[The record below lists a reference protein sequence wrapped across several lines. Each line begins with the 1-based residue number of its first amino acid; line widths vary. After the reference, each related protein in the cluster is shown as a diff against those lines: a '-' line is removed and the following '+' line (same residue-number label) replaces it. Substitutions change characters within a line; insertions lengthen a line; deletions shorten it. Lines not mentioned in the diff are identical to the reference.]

1 MVVIDTSNNILI
13 TRGDTATI
21 DISIKDETGQEY
33 NLQTGDVLLFS
44 VKRLPI
50 ASNPVIEKTFTNKQL
65 ILSSADT
72 DSLSFGTYKYDITLI
87 TASGEVCTFINYC
100 NFFCLRIVVY
110 VFIFLFH
117 IKISNSVPKYRSA
130 V

>member
-33 NLQTGDVLLFS
+33 TLQAGDVLLFS

-50 ASNPVIEKTFTNKQL
+50 ASNPVIEKSFTNKQL
-65 ILSSADT
+65 ILTSAVT

-87 TASGEVCTFINYC
+87 TAAGDVCTFINYC
-100 NFFCLRIVVY
+100 NFIVGEEVHN
-110 VFIFLFH
+110 LE
-117 IKISNSVPKYRSA
+117 
-130 V
+130 